1 MIIPDSIDPNCSRGE
16 QILLHKFKTETSSF
30 DFYVLHSLFIS
41 KHLKTVSGELDI
53 LVLAPGKG
61 IFSLEVKHG
70 NVRRENG
77 LWYFENRLGKVNT
90 SAKGPFRQVSDTM
103 HSLRT
108 WLLEKTDLDKK
119 LKERLPGLL
128 FGYGVVFSGLDEIPV
143 LGTEGEAW
151 MVYTRDLIRRSPV
164 SYYIENLS
172 RNWREKMKNCF
183 CFHPDRSLPSKEDC
197 EKIFRLLRGDFNYR
211 YTDINKIVDAEYHIE
226 EFTKEQFDI
235 LNFTEYNARCLFEGA
250 AGTGKTILAS
260 ELAARKIRE
269 GKKVAF
275 FCFNRALGE
284 KLSEDIAILSN
295 EKNGNYFAGSFHSY
309 LQSHSNLKVPLDDEE
324 KKQYFNETLPL
335 DFLLSHDFPE
345 QEKFDV
351 LIIDEAQD
359 LLTLNFLE
367 VFDAVL
373 KSGLN
378 NGNWYFFGD
387 FSRQAIFLN
396 NPTETLKNLKSRAF
410 FAVYP
415 KLTINCRNTLRIC
428 RQNTLLTGAEL
439 PQASKF
445 TMEGEGIETM
455 FPAKGIISG
464 LESVVGKLMERS
476 IDLKKLTVLSPRSLK
491 TTGLYQSKVFTQNKI
506 AFSTIQ
512 AFKGLEN
519 TIIVLTGFDDLETE
533 ENQRL
538 LYVGISRA
546 RLKLYILLDRK
557 LEMSYNNLIRN
568 NINKL

>member
-1 MIIPDSIDPNCSRGE
+1 MIIPDNIDLNSSRGE
-16 QILLHKFKTETSSF
+16 QILLHKFKTEVSSA

-41 KHLKTVSGELDI
+41 KHLKTVSGELDF

-61 IFSLEVKHG
+61 IFALEVKHG

-77 LWYFENRLGKVNT
+77 LWYFESRQGQVNT

-103 HSLRT
+103 HSLRA
-108 WLLEKTDLDKK
+108 WLLEKADVDKK

-128 FGYGVVFSGLDEIPV
+128 FGYGVVFSGLNEIPEI
-143 LGTEGEAW
+143 GTEGEPW

-164 SYYIENLS
+164 SFYIENLS
-172 RNWREKMKNCF
+172 RNWQDKMRNSSW
-183 CFHPDRSLPSKEDC
+183 FHPDRSLPTRDDC
-197 EKIFRLLRGDFNYR
+197 EKLLRLLRGDFDYR
-211 YTDINKIVDAEYHIE
+211 YTDINKIVDAEFHIE

-235 LNFTEYNARCLFEGA
+235 LNFTEYNPRCLFEGA

-260 ELAARKIRE
+260 ELAGKKIRE
-269 GKKVAF
+269 GKKVAL

-284 KLSEDIAILSN
+284 KLSEDIATLAKDNTVS
-295 EKNGNYFAGSFHSY
+295 YFAGSFHSY
-309 LQSHSNLKVPLDDEE
+309 LQNNSNLNVPFGDEE
-324 KKQYFNETLPL
+324 KEVYFTETLPL
-335 DFLLSHDFPE
+335 DFMLSNDFSE
-345 QEKFDV
+345 QEKFDI
-351 LIIDEAQD
+351 LILDEAQD
-359 LLTLNFLE
+359 LLSPNFLE
-367 VFDAVL
+367 VFDSLL
-373 KSGLN
+373 KSGLR

-396 NPTETLKNLKSRAF
+396 NPAESLVNLQGRAC

-415 KLTINCRNTLRIC
+415 KLKINCRNTLRIC
-428 RQNTLLTGAEL
+428 RQNTLLTGADMPEAYRYTL
-439 PQASKF
+439 
-445 TMEGEGIETM
+445 EGEGIETM
-455 FPAKGIISG
+455 FPAKGVISG
-464 LESVVGKLMERS
+464 VENIIAKLIDKS

-491 TTGLYQSKVFTQNKI
+491 TSGLEQADLFAKHMI

-519 TIIVLTGFDDLETE
+519 TFIILIGFDNLETE

-546 RLKLYILLDRK
+546 RLKLFIVLDRA
-557 LEMSYNNLIRN
+557 LESQY
-568 NINKL
+568 NKLIEKNFNKL

>member
-1 MIIPDSIDPNCSRGE
+1 MIIPDNIDPNCSRGE
-16 QILLHKFKTETSSF
+16 QILLHKFKTEISSS

-41 KHLKTVSGELDI
+41 KHLKTISGELDF

-77 LWYFENRLGKVNT
+77 MWYFENRQGRVNT

-103 HSLRT
+103 HSLRA
-108 WLLEKTDLDKK
+108 WLLEKIGLDKK

-128 FGYGVVFSGLDEIPV
+128 FGYGVVFSGLDEIPD

-164 SYYIENLS
+164 SYYIDNLS
-172 RNWREKMKNCF
+172 RNWQDKMKNSYW
-183 CFHPDRSLPSKEDC
+183 FHPDRSLPTKEDC
-197 EKIFRLLRGDFNYR
+197 EKLFRLLRGDFDYR
-211 YTDINKIVDAEYHIE
+211 YTDINRIVDAENHIE
-226 EFTKEQFDI
+226 EFTREQFDI
-235 LNFTEYNARCLFEGA
+235 LNFTEYNSRCLFEGA

-260 ELAARKIRE
+260 ELAGKKIRE
-269 GKKVAF
+269 GKKVAY

-284 KLSEDIAILSN
+284 KLSEDVAIL
-295 EKNGNYFAGSFHSY
+295 GNDTSGRYFAGSFHSY
-309 LQSHSNLKVPLDDEE
+309 LLSHSDLEVPRDEEE

-335 DFLLSHDFPE
+335 DFLLSCDFLE

-359 LLTLNFLE
+359 LLSLNFLE
-367 VFDAVL
+367 VFDAIL
-373 KSGLN
+373 KSGLK
-378 NGNWYFFGD
+378 NGNWFFFGD

-396 NPTETLKNLKSRAF
+396 NPAESLENLKSRAF

-415 KLTINCRNTLRIC
+415 KLTINCRNTMRIC

-439 PQASKF
+439 PQTSRF

-455 FPAKGIISG
+455 FPANGINSC
-464 LESVVGKLMERS
+464 LESVIGELLERS
-476 IDLKKLTVLSPRSLK
+476 IDLKKLTVLSPRRLT
-491 TTGLYQSKVFTQNKI
+491 TTGLNQSEIFTQNKI

-519 TIIVLTGFDDLETE
+519 TFIVLTGFDNLETE

-546 RLKLYILLDRK
+546 RLKLYIVLDRK
-557 LEMSYNNLIRN
+557 LEPAYNNLIKN